1 MNGDQNSDQNL
12 MLYIHIFVTSGSV
25 RITLRWPISR
35 PECLN
40 LKWWIFWFS
49 LTVEG
54 DTYYWLSRR
63 CFSSERLL
71 FIMSY
76 VGGWWGALGVS
87 AKRSPHLNVG
97 YEWWWGPMPKCFNAN
112 RSPYLNVGR
121 TSSNQHSRVT
131 ILYIYVHTKSVK
143 MFMFKEVPLIEWH

>member
-1 MNGDQNSDQNL
+1 
-12 MLYIHIFVTSGSV
+12 MLSM
-25 RITLRWPISR
+25 P
-35 PECLN
+35 
-40 LKWWIFWFS
+40 
-49 LTVEG
+49 
-54 DTYYWLSRR
+54 
-63 CFSSERLL
+63 ERLQCVTNN
-71 FIMSY
+71 
-76 VGGWWGALGVS
+76 VGGCGENLSVS
-87 AKRSPHLNVG
+87 VKNVTCLNVG